1 MSVCV
6 YIFTEAAFTTKK
18 PNSSLTRCSVHSR
31 RPAEYFYAVFLII
44 IALLQ
49 HGCFVF
55 VFVFFYDTEMLS
67 NLTEVCSDI

>member
-31 RPAEYFYAVFLII
+31 HPAEYFYAVFLII

-49 HGCFVF
+49 HGYL
-55 VFVFFYDTEMLS
+55 VFVFFYDAEMLS
-67 NLTEVCSDI
+67 NLTEVCGDK